1 MSHDICVDLIEP
13 LIDIG
18 YHLYTDNWYTAVP
31 LAEFL
36 SSRNTNIT
44 GTVRENRKFLPAGVK
59 QKLPKGDSIAFQKN
73 NLLCIGW
80 NDKKH
85 VILLST
91 EGSSKM
97 ITYTSKRNEEHN
109 MTELVRDCNL
119 YMGGVT

>member
-1 MSHDICVDLIEP
+1 MIEP

-97 ITYTSKRNEEHN
+97 ITYTSKRNEEHT